1 MQSSEKI
8 KPFNYCP
15 ACGSPDIS
23 FSDMKKLVCRNCSL
37 TYYQN
42 VAAAAGAILEYDNK
56 IVLIKRAKEP
66 GKGKLDLPGG
76 FVNPNES
83 AEEAL
88 RREVKE
94 ELKIEVGKLEYL
106 GSYPNVYKYKGV
118 VYHTCD
124 LFFHSKIDALG
135 PEFDRAEI
143 EELIL
148 VDPLKIP
155 EDRIAFESIK
165 IGLRI
170 FKSLKSHAGQEAQ

>member
-1 MQSSEKI
+1 MQSSEKT

-15 ACGSPDIS
+15 ACGSSEIS

-42 VAAAAGAILEYDNK
+42 VAAAAAAILEYNK
-56 IVLIKRAKEP
+56 KVVLIKRAREP

-76 FVNPNES
+76 FVNPKES

-88 RREVKE
+88 RREIEE

-106 GSYPNVYKYKGV
+106 GSYPNVYQYKGV
-118 VYHTCD
+118 VYYTCD
-124 LFFHSKIDALG
+124 LFFHSKIDAIG
-135 PEFDRAEI
+135 PEFDRTEI
-143 EELIL
+143 EELFL

-155 EDRIAFESIK
+155 YDKIAFESIK
-165 IGLRI
+165 KGLI
-170 FKSLKSHAGQEAQ
+170 LLNPSGSHTNPEAH